1 MKKPSELPKDK
12 RDSVRINKEIDRALR
27 ERGLSV
33 QKVLDNALDRL
44 FDATILVVDV
54 KEKK

>member
-1 MKKPSELPKDK
+1 MKPSELPKNK

-33 QKVLDNALDRL
+33 QKVLDKALDEL
-44 FDATILVVDV
+44 FNVTVDV

>member
-1 MKKPSELPKDK
+1 MKPSELPKNK

-33 QKVLDNALDRL
+33 QKVLDKALDEL
-44 FDATILVVDV
+44 FNVMVDV

>member
-1 MKKPSELPKDK
+1 MKPSKLKKNK
-12 RDSVRINKEIDRALR
+12 RDSVRINKEVDRALR

-33 QKVLDNALDRL
+33 QKVLDFGLDKL
-44 FDATILVVDV
+44 FDAAILVVDV